1 MSTLLPRLAR
11 LERHQETKPISFIT
25 KYFDPKKYIDDSTNR
40 TPERAGALTGKTNN
54 LVPISIITGTRH
66 IGGII

>member
-1 MSTLLPRLAR
+1 MS
-11 LERHQETKPISFIT
+11 
-25 KYFDPKKYIDDSTNR
+25 NR
-40 TPERAGALTGKTNN
+40 TPERAGALTDKTNN